1 MGILKLTLFHVGPVS
16 HWANKV
22 FQKQVEK
29 GNAFLKPYGL
39 KYDVYPAAGSM
50 DLDWSA
56 PVMEDASTAEGLGQ
70 RLALRAAAHARYAS
84 FDNRLPVI
92 LCQIKGGGGESPGSI
107 AYKLNWLPWVMMDA
121 FDLNEDGLTL
131 THEAGHCAGLKHPG
145 HGATGDS
152 RLVDDLGH
160 AQTDNVMAYGTF
172 NDATQKYEG
181 RSLVMDWQ
189 VDAFRHAYFYSA

>member
-1 MGILKLTLFHVGPVS
+1 MGTLKLTLFHVGPVS

-29 GNAFLKPYGL
+29 GNAFLKPHGL
-39 KYDVYPAAGSM
+39 KYDVYPAAGSL

-56 PVMEDASTAEGLGQ
+56 PVMNDASTAEGMAQ

-92 LCQIKGGGGESPGSI
+92 LCQLKGGGGESPGSI
-107 AYKLNWLPWVMMDA
+107 AYKLDWLPWVMMDA

-145 HGATGDS
+145 HRTTEDS
-152 RLVDDLGH
+152 RLVQDGQ
-160 AQTDNVMAYGTF
+160 AVTDNFMAYGTF
-172 NDATQKYEG
+172 NHETQKFDG
-181 RSLVMDWQ
+181 RTLVEDWQ
-189 VDAFRHAYFYSA
+189 MDGLRHAYFHSA